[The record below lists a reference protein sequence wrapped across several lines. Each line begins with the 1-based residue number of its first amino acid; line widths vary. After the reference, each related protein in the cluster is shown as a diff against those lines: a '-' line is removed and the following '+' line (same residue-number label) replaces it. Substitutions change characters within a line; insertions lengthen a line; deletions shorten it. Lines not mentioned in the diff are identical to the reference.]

1 MQPSV
6 RRFTPRR
13 LNRFSGCPPEPTH
26 GEGRIPVPLPP
37 PRATPSHD
45 PGRRD
50 RAITGDRPVSAAPRR
65 ILPADA
71 PLADA
76 PRCRTGRLQGTLAYS
91 TLRGAR
97 WEEPRVGERGANTG

>member
-1 MQPSV
+1 MLGGMQPSV

-50 RAITGDRPVSAAPRR
+50 RAITGERPVSAAPSR
-65 ILPADA
+65 LLTADA
-71 PLADA
+71 PIADA
-76 PRCRTGRLQGTLAYS
+76 PRFRPGPFEVALAISRLPG
-91 TLRGAR
+91 G
-97 WEEPRVGERGANTG
+97 GH